1 MKITIES
8 TEKTV
13 LLQTDTGEVPAR
25 MWQGETESGIPVFCF
40 VTRIVPEIT
49 EADPHY
55 SETIAEFDRD
65 LRSCVPA
72 ESAGDE
78 FEMRLII

>member
-1 MKITIES
+1 MKIIIES
-8 TEKTV
+8 TERTV
-13 LLQTDTGEVPAR
+13 ILQTADGRVPAR
-25 MWQGETESGIPVFCF
+25 MWQGKTATGIPVICF

-55 SETIAEFDRD
+55 AETIAEFDRD